1 MTMTRSSTPLS
12 SIEDKKKFIGAAA
25 SSLIPS
31 IEAAALKLVAI
42 ANLNYAV
49 HTPTYNRLIAD
60 AVVAMQILASAE

>member
-12 SIEDKKKFIGAAA
+12 SIEIKKKFIGAA

-31 IEAAALKLVAI
+31 IETAALKLIAI
-42 ANLNYAV
+42 ANLNCAI

-60 AVVAMQILASAE
+60 AAVAMQILASA